1 VFVGEFERAID
12 GNGRVVLPANFR
24 DKLGGEIFLRLDP
37 RGSLTI
43 TTPEQYEQEAATLH
57 AKVGAG
63 EAPLEAL
70 EALGASTSL
79 ISIDKHGRIT
89 LDDKALAHSNIRPG
103 RNVMFVGTV
112 YGFAMWRPS
121 RYATIAAERDEVVPT
136 RIWENE
142 DDDDEND
149 DE

>member
-1 VFVGEFERAID
+1 MFVGEFERAID
-12 GNGRVVLPANFR
+12 ANGRVVLPAPFR

-37 RGSLTI
+37 RGSLAI

-57 AKVGAG
+57 AKVNAG
-63 EAPLEAL
+63 EEPLEAL

-103 RNVMFVGTV
+103 RAVVFMGTV
-112 YGFAMWRPS
+112 YGFSMWRPS
-121 RYATIAAERDEVVPT
+121 RYATIAAERGEVVPT

-142 DDDDEND
+142 DDDEAGDE
-149 DE
+149 

>member
-12 GNGRVVLPANFR
+12 GNGRVVLPATFR
-24 DKLGGEIFLRLDP
+24 DKLGGEIYLRLDP
-37 RGSLTI
+37 RGSLAV
-43 TTPEQYEQEAATLH
+43 TTPEQYEQEAAILR
-57 AKVGAG
+57 AKVDAG

-89 LDDKALAHSNIRPG
+89 LDDKVLAHSNIRPG

-112 YGFAMWRPS
+112 YGFSMWRPS
-121 RYATIAAERDEVVPT
+121 RYGTIAAERGEVVPA

-142 DDDDEND
+142 DDDE
-149 DE
+149 